1 MLVDVVV
8 VNNVKLFKST
18 KEWNIAVIV
27 VVDNGR
33 MVLFPTLQNLNLKS
47 DDRI

>member
-8 VNNVKLFKST
+8 VNNVKLFKSA
-18 KEWNIAVIV
+18 KEWNIVVIV

-33 MVLFPTLQNLNLKS
+33 LVMFPIRGWMISWLW
-47 DDRI
+47 R